1 MAARERWKMGKNF
14 RHKVKWISGI
24 AQQFPPHFCYGV
36 LVLSAILLIFSW
48 QSTVVAL
55 FRCYSIFK
63 PEIQPLETTVD
74 DWQSSGQAAMTT
86 LWLMAFGL
94 AAVVG
99 CGFFF
104 WPKSPK
110 PTSTD
115 RREFKI
121 KERMRNAPRNFFR
134 GLFIKFLWPPTS
146 NWSAVS
152 CSSYF
157 FLAFLIFLDI
167 FISLNYGALISELV
181 QLFG

>member
-104 WPKSPK
+104 GQKALSQPQPIAESSKLKSACA
-110 PTSTD
+110 TLLETFVEGFSLSFWD
-115 RREFKI
+115 RRLATGLQLVARVI
-121 KERMRNAPRNFFR
+121 FFSFCNIF
-134 GLFIKFLWPPTS
+134 GHFYFVKL
-146 NWSAVS
+146 WSAH
-152 CSSYF
+152 
-157 FLAFLIFLDI
+157 
-167 FISLNYGALISELV
+167 
-181 QLFG
+181 